1 MPPHHARRRCRR
13 CLSAEVVP
21 ARYHGFEFL
30 AALLLLRPYRCKR
43 CLRRFLGFALPL
55 EW

>member
-1 MPPHHARRRCRR
+1 MPREPATRRCRR

-21 ARYHGFEFL
+21 ARYHGLEFL
-30 AALLLLRPYRCKR
+30 AALLLLRPFRCRR

-55 EW
+55 DW